1 MPLDTIVHYLLMAW
15 IAALGLLLVRM
26 LWLKLHHQYLLF
38 VISTG
43 LDIVFGAATLETGL
57 ASRAAQGLG
66 LLGNTMDIFL
76 APAIAIELFH
86 SQDRP
91 ALSQSR
97 FLTTLILMILAAGA
111 VILFL
116 SGTPDNESFQS
127 AAGLAFLADTMVTLF
142 VLSYVVRRYRQ
153 KEIVDRNTL
162 WLRRLFTFE
171 LVMSA
176 LHSLIGPFL
185 EEWQFNF
192 FDIGFFAISVLA
204 TAICTLALRRSPS
217 VPVKA

>member
-1 MPLDTIVHYLLMAW
+1 
-15 IAALGLLLVRM
+15 
-26 LWLKLHHQYLLF
+26 
-38 VISTG
+38 
-43 LDIVFGAATLETGL
+43 
-57 ASRAAQGLG
+57 
-66 LLGNTMDIFL
+66 
-76 APAIAIELFH
+76 
-86 SQDRP
+86 
-91 ALSQSR
+91 
-97 FLTTLILMILAAGA
+97 MILAAGA

-116 SGTPDNESFQS
+116 SGTPDNDSFQS
-127 AAGLAFLADTMVTLF
+127 AAGLAFLADTMVTFF

-176 LHSLIGPFL
+176 LHSLVGPFL

-192 FDIGFFAISVLA
+192 FDIGFFAISVIV

-217 VPVKA
+217 VPAKA